1 MIDNRPLS
9 PHLSIH
15 KKVLTAVFSI
25 FHRLT
30 GIFLTLG
37 SLLLVFWFLSISIG
51 ENFYN
56 YFQIISSNFIF
67 KVILFF
73 WTLALFYHLFN
84 GIRYLFWSFSLGM
97 ELKTVYLSGYIIA
110 LLTIISIGVP
120 PQGLQYFISVF
131 WSAVN
136 STAAA
141 ACSLN
146 NHSH

>member
-67 KVILFF
+67 KAILFF
-73 WTLALFYHLFN
+73 WTLAFFYHLFN

-110 LLTIISIGVP
+110 LLTIIATIIVWY
-120 PQGLQYFISVF
+120 L
-131 WSAVN
+131 
-136 STAAA
+136 
-141 ACSLN
+141 
-146 NHSH
+146 

>member
-15 KKVLTAVFSI
+15 KKILTAVFSI

-30 GIFLTLG
+30 GIFLTIG
-37 SLLLVFWFLSISIG
+37 SFFLVFWFLSVLIG

-73 WTLALFYHLFN
+73 WTLAFFYHLFN

-97 ELKTVYLSGYIIA
+97 DLKTVYLSGYIVS
-110 LLTIISIGVP
+110 LLTIIATIIVWY
-120 PQGLQYFISVF
+120 L
-131 WSAVN
+131 
-136 STAAA
+136 
-141 ACSLN
+141 
-146 NHSH
+146 

>member
-67 KVILFF
+67 KIILFF
-73 WTLALFYHLFN
+73 WTLAFFYHLFN
-84 GIRYLFWSFSLGM
+84 GVRYLFWSFSLGM
-97 ELKTVYLSGYIIA
+97 ELKTVYFSGYIIA
-110 LLTIISIGVP
+110 LLTIISTIIVWY
-120 PQGLQYFISVF
+120 L
-131 WSAVN
+131 
-136 STAAA
+136 
-141 ACSLN
+141 
-146 NHSH
+146 

>member
-30 GIFLTLG
+30 GIFLTIG
-37 SLLLVFWFLSISIG
+37 SLLLVFWFLFISIG

-110 LLTIISIGVP
+110 LLTIISTIIVWY
-120 PQGLQYFISVF
+120 L
-131 WSAVN
+131 
-136 STAAA
+136 
-141 ACSLN
+141 
-146 NHSH
+146 

>member
-30 GIFLTLG
+30 GIFLTIG
-37 SLLLVFWFLSISIG
+37 SFFLVFWFLSVLIG

-110 LLTIISIGVP
+110 LLTIIATIIVWY
-120 PQGLQYFISVF
+120 L
-131 WSAVN
+131 
-136 STAAA
+136 
-141 ACSLN
+141 
-146 NHSH
+146 

>member
-73 WTLALFYHLFN
+73 WTLAFFYHLFN

-97 ELKTVYLSGYIIA
+97 ELKTVYLSGYIVS
-110 LLTIISIGVP
+110 LLTIIATIIVWY
-120 PQGLQYFISVF
+120 L
-131 WSAVN
+131 
-136 STAAA
+136 
-141 ACSLN
+141 
-146 NHSH
+146 

>member
-15 KKVLTAVFSI
+15 KKVLTAVLSI
-25 FHRLT
+25 FHRLS
-30 GIFLTLG
+30 GIFLTIG
-37 SLLLVFWFLSISIG
+37 SFFLVFWFLSVLIG

-73 WTLALFYHLFN
+73 WTLAFFYHLFN

-97 ELKTVYLSGYIIA
+97 DLKTVYLSGYIVS
-110 LLTIISIGVP
+110 LLTIIATIIVWY
-120 PQGLQYFISVF
+120 L
-131 WSAVN
+131 
-136 STAAA
+136 
-141 ACSLN
+141 
-146 NHSH
+146 

>member
-15 KKVLTAVFSI
+15 KKVLTAVYSI

-37 SLLLVFWFLSISIG
+37 SFLLVFWFLFISIG

-56 YFQIISSNFIF
+56 YFQIISSNFIC

-73 WTLALFYHLFN
+73 WTLAFFYHLFN

-97 ELKTVYLSGYIIA
+97 ELKTVYRSGFIIS
-110 LLTIISIGVP
+110 LLTIIATVTVWY
-120 PQGLQYFISVF
+120 L
-131 WSAVN
+131 
-136 STAAA
+136 
-141 ACSLN
+141 
-146 NHSH
+146 

>member
-37 SLLLVFWFLSISIG
+37 SFLLVFWFLSILIG

-56 YFQIISSNFIF
+56 YFQNISSNFIF

-73 WTLALFYHLFN
+73 WTLAFFYHLFN

-110 LLTIISIGVP
+110 LLTIIATIVVW
-120 PQGLQYFISVF
+120 YF
-131 WSAVN
+131 
-136 STAAA
+136 
-141 ACSLN
+141 
-146 NHSH
+146 

>member
-37 SLLLVFWFLSISIG
+37 SFLLVFWFLSISIG

-56 YFQIISSNFIF
+56 YFQIISSSFIF

-73 WTLALFYHLFN
+73 WTLAFFYHLFN

-97 ELKTVYLSGYIIA
+97 ELKTVYLSGYIIT
-110 LLTIISIGVP
+110 LLTIIATIIVWY
-120 PQGLQYFISVF
+120 L
-131 WSAVN
+131 
-136 STAAA
+136 
-141 ACSLN
+141 
-146 NHSH
+146 

>member
-37 SLLLVFWFLSISIG
+37 SLLLVFWFLFISIG

-56 YFQIISSNFIF
+56 YFQIVSSNFIF

-73 WTLALFYHLFN
+73 WTLAFFYHLFN

-110 LLTIISIGVP
+110 LLTIISTIIVWY
-120 PQGLQYFISVF
+120 L
-131 WSAVN
+131 
-136 STAAA
+136 
-141 ACSLN
+141 
-146 NHSH
+146 

>member
-1 MIDNRPLS
+1 MNNNRPLS

-15 KKVLTAVFSI
+15 KKLLTAIFSI

-30 GIFLTLG
+30 GISLTLG
-37 SLLLVFWFLSISIG
+37 SFLLVFWFLSISIG
-51 ENFYN
+51 ETFYN

-97 ELKTVYLSGYIIA
+97 ELKTVYRSGYIVS
-110 LLTIISIGVP
+110 LLTIIATIIVWY
-120 PQGLQYFISVF
+120 L
-131 WSAVN
+131 
-136 STAAA
+136 
-141 ACSLN
+141 
-146 NHSH
+146 

>member
-110 LLTIISIGVP
+110 LLTIISTIIVWY
-120 PQGLQYFISVF
+120 L
-131 WSAVN
+131 
-136 STAAA
+136 
-141 ACSLN
+141 
-146 NHSH
+146 

>member
-37 SLLLVFWFLSISIG
+37 SFLLVLWFLSVLIG

-73 WTLALFYHLFN
+73 WTLAFFYHLFN

-97 ELKTVYLSGYIIA
+97 DLKTVYLSGYIVS
-110 LLTIISIGVP
+110 LLTIIATIIVWY
-120 PQGLQYFISVF
+120 L
-131 WSAVN
+131 
-136 STAAA
+136 
-141 ACSLN
+141 
-146 NHSH
+146 

>member
-25 FHRLT
+25 CHRLT

-67 KVILFF
+67 KAILFF
-73 WTLALFYHLFN
+73 WTLAFFYHLFN

-110 LLTIISIGVP
+110 LLTIISTIIVWY
-120 PQGLQYFISVF
+120 L
-131 WSAVN
+131 
-136 STAAA
+136 
-141 ACSLN
+141 
-146 NHSH
+146 

>member
-30 GIFLTLG
+30 GIFLTIG
-37 SLLLVFWFLSISIG
+37 SFFLVFWFLSVLIG

-73 WTLALFYHLFN
+73 WTLAFFYHLFN

-97 ELKTVYLSGYIIA
+97 DLKTVYLSGYIVS
-110 LLTIISIGVP
+110 LLTFIATIIVWY
-120 PQGLQYFISVF
+120 L
-131 WSAVN
+131 
-136 STAAA
+136 
-141 ACSLN
+141 
-146 NHSH
+146 

>member
-30 GIFLTLG
+30 GIFLTLV
-37 SLLLVFWFLSISIG
+37 SILLVLWFLSVSIG

-97 ELKTVYLSGYIIA
+97 DLKTVYLSGYIVS
-110 LLTIISIGVP
+110 LLTIIATIIVWY
-120 PQGLQYFISVF
+120 L
-131 WSAVN
+131 
-136 STAAA
+136 
-141 ACSLN
+141 
-146 NHSH
+146 

>member
-30 GIFLTLG
+30 GIFLTIG
-37 SLLLVFWFLSISIG
+37 SFFLVFWFLSVLIG

-56 YFQIISSNFIF
+56 YFQNISSNFIF

-73 WTLALFYHLFN
+73 WTLAFFYHLFN

-97 ELKTVYLSGYIIA
+97 DLKTVYLSGYIVS
-110 LLTIISIGVP
+110 LLTIIATIIVWY
-120 PQGLQYFISVF
+120 L
-131 WSAVN
+131 
-136 STAAA
+136 
-141 ACSLN
+141 
-146 NHSH
+146 

>member
-37 SLLLVFWFLSISIG
+37 SILLVLWFLSVSIG

-67 KVILFF
+67 KAILFF
-73 WTLALFYHLFN
+73 LTLAFFYNLFN

-97 ELKTVYLSGYIIA
+97 ELKTVYLSGYIIT
-110 LLTIISIGVP
+110 LLTIISTIIVWY
-120 PQGLQYFISVF
+120 L
-131 WSAVN
+131 
-136 STAAA
+136 
-141 ACSLN
+141 
-146 NHSH
+146 

>member
-30 GIFLTLG
+30 GIFLTIG
-37 SLLLVFWFLSISIG
+37 SFFLVFWFLSVLIG

-73 WTLALFYHLFN
+73 WTLAFFYHLFN

-97 ELKTVYLSGYIIA
+97 ELKTVYLSGYIVTLLAIIA
-110 LLTIISIGVP
+110 TIIVWY
-120 PQGLQYFISVF
+120 L
-131 WSAVN
+131 
-136 STAAA
+136 
-141 ACSLN
+141 
-146 NHSH
+146 

>member
-30 GIFLTLG
+30 GIFLTIG
-37 SLLLVFWFLSISIG
+37 SLLLVFWFLFISIG

-67 KVILFF
+67 KAILFF
-73 WTLALFYHLFN
+73 WTLAFFYHLFN

-97 ELKTVYLSGYIIA
+97 ELKTVYFSGYIIA
-110 LLTIISIGVP
+110 LLTIIATIIVWY
-120 PQGLQYFISVF
+120 L
-131 WSAVN
+131 
-136 STAAA
+136 
-141 ACSLN
+141 
-146 NHSH
+146 

>member
-15 KKVLTAVFSI
+15 KKILTAVFSI

-30 GIFLTLG
+30 GIFLTIG
-37 SLLLVFWFLSISIG
+37 SFFLVFWFLSVLIG

-110 LLTIISIGVP
+110 LLTIISTIIVWY
-120 PQGLQYFISVF
+120 L
-131 WSAVN
+131 
-136 STAAA
+136 
-141 ACSLN
+141 
-146 NHSH
+146 

>member
-37 SLLLVFWFLSISIG
+37 SFLLVFWFLSISIG

-73 WTLALFYHLFN
+73 WTLAFFYHLFN
-84 GIRYLFWSFSLGM
+84 GIRYLFWTVGYGLD
-97 ELKTVYLSGYIIA
+97 LKTVYNTSYIVIILTVLSTFIVWVII
-110 LLTIISIGVP
+110 
-120 PQGLQYFISVF
+120 
-131 WSAVN
+131 
-136 STAAA
+136 
-141 ACSLN
+141 
-146 NHSH
+146 

>member
-37 SLLLVFWFLSISIG
+37 SFLLVFWFLSISIG

-73 WTLALFYHLFN
+73 WTLAFFYHLFN

-110 LLTIISIGVP
+110 LLTIISTIIVWY
-120 PQGLQYFISVF
+120 L
-131 WSAVN
+131 
-136 STAAA
+136 
-141 ACSLN
+141 
-146 NHSH
+146 

>member
-15 KKVLTAVFSI
+15 KKVLTAVYSI

-37 SLLLVFWFLSISIG
+37 SFLLVLWFLSVLIG

-73 WTLALFYHLFN
+73 WTLAFFYHLFN

-97 ELKTVYLSGYIIA
+97 ELKTVYRSGFIISF
-110 LLTIISIGVP
+110 LTIIATITVWY
-120 PQGLQYFISVF
+120 L
-131 WSAVN
+131 
-136 STAAA
+136 
-141 ACSLN
+141 
-146 NHSH
+146 

>member
-30 GIFLTLG
+30 GISLTLG
-37 SLLLVFWFLSISIG
+37 SFLLVFWFLSISIG

-73 WTLALFYHLFN
+73 WTLAFFYHLFN
-84 GIRYLFWSFSLGM
+84 GVRYLFWSFSLGM
-97 ELKTVYLSGYIIA
+97 DLKTVYLSGYIVS
-110 LLTIISIGVP
+110 LLTIIATIIVWY
-120 PQGLQYFISVF
+120 L
-131 WSAVN
+131 
-136 STAAA
+136 
-141 ACSLN
+141 
-146 NHSH
+146 

>member
-37 SLLLVFWFLSISIG
+37 SFLLVFRFLSISIG

-73 WTLALFYHLFN
+73 WTLAFFYHLFN

-97 ELKTVYLSGYIIA
+97 DLKTVYLSGYIVS
-110 LLTIISIGVP
+110 LLTIIATIIVWY
-120 PQGLQYFISVF
+120 L
-131 WSAVN
+131 
-136 STAAA
+136 
-141 ACSLN
+141 
-146 NHSH
+146 

>member
-30 GIFLTLG
+30 GIFLTFG
-37 SLLLVFWFLSISIG
+37 SFLLVFWFLSILIG

-56 YFQIISSNFIF
+56 YFQNISSNFIF

-73 WTLALFYHLFN
+73 WTLAFFYHLFN

-97 ELKTVYLSGYIIA
+97 ELKTVYLSGYIIT
-110 LLTIISIGVP
+110 LLTIISTIIVWY
-120 PQGLQYFISVF
+120 L
-131 WSAVN
+131 
-136 STAAA
+136 
-141 ACSLN
+141 
-146 NHSH
+146 

>member
-37 SLLLVFWFLSISIG
+37 SFFLVFWFLSVLIG

-56 YFQIISSNFIF
+56 YFQIVSSNLIF

-73 WTLALFYHLFN
+73 WTLAFFYHLFN

-97 ELKTVYLSGYIIA
+97 DLKTVYLSGYIVS
-110 LLTIISIGVP
+110 LLTIIATIIVWY
-120 PQGLQYFISVF
+120 L
-131 WSAVN
+131 
-136 STAAA
+136 
-141 ACSLN
+141 
-146 NHSH
+146 

>member
-37 SLLLVFWFLSISIG
+37 SFLLVFWFLSISIG

-56 YFQIISSNFIF
+56 YFQIISSSFIF

-73 WTLALFYHLFN
+73 WTLAFFYHLFN

-97 ELKTVYLSGYIIA
+97 ELKTVYLSGYVIA
-110 LLTIISIGVP
+110 LLTIFATIIVWY
-120 PQGLQYFISVF
+120 L
-131 WSAVN
+131 
-136 STAAA
+136 
-141 ACSLN
+141 
-146 NHSH
+146 

>member
-37 SLLLVFWFLSISIG
+37 SFFLVFWFLSVLIG

-73 WTLALFYHLFN
+73 WTLAFFYHLFN

-110 LLTIISIGVP
+110 LLTIIATIIVWY
-120 PQGLQYFISVF
+120 L
-131 WSAVN
+131 
-136 STAAA
+136 
-141 ACSLN
+141 
-146 NHSH
+146 